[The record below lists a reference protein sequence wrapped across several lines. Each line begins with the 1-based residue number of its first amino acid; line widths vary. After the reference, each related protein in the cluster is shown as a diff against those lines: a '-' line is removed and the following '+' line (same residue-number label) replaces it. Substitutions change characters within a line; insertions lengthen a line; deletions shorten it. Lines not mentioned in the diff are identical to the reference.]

1 MFPPLW
7 VQFQEVVSA
16 STDRFSSSAG
26 EPPEPN
32 TIQR

>member
-16 STDRFSSSAG
+16 STDRFPSSAG
-26 EPPEPN
+26 ELPERN
-32 TIQR
+32 TMQR